1 MSKPSPPGPILLLF
15 EHFTDLQDPRIER
28 TKVYSLQTI
37 VVIAVCAV
45 ICGADGWDDIAL
57 FGRSRAS
64 FFRRLLGLRGHTPCA
79 DTFRRVFER
88 LSPSTFEQCFRRWV
102 HALGRT
108 FESDVLAC
116 DGKSVKR
123 AVDAAR
129 PTVPLHLMHIWSTKQ
144 GLLVGQRAVPGAPG
158 EVAGLLDML
167 ALLDLQGATLTA
179 DANSCTA
186 KVTKAVH
193 EAKGDYVLCLKGN
206 RSTLHQF
213 AKQCFAQAQA
223 QGFADVQTFEEH
235 NRGHGRREHRLVR
248 AMAPHKW
255 PVAKNSQWTALSSLV
270 QVERTRQLGAKSTT
284 EQSYYL
290 SSLAPEPQRLAQAIR
305 AHWQV
310 ENQLHWTLD
319 VTFGEDDRRI
329 RDATSAQNL
338 AMVARLALCLLK
350 RESSQKLSI
359 AQKRKNAGWLDDYLA
374 KVLCA
379 GLAPVN

>member
-1 MSKPSPPGPILLLF
+1 MSKSSPPGPILLLF
-15 EHFTDLQDPRIER
+15 EHFSDLQDPRIER

-37 VVIAVCAV
+37 VVISVCAV

-57 FGRSRAS
+57 FGRARAK

-88 LSPSTFEQCFRRWV
+88 LEPSTFEQCFRRWV
-102 HALGRT
+102 LALGRT

-123 AVDAAR
+123 AVDAAQ

-144 GLLVGQRAVPGAPG
+144 GLLVSQRAVPGAPG
-158 EVAGLLDML
+158 EVAGLLQML
-167 ALLDLQGATLTA
+167 ALLDLRGATLTA

-186 KVTKAVH
+186 KVTKAVR

-206 RSTLHQF
+206 RSTLHQL
-213 AKQCFAQAQA
+213 AKHSFAQAQA
-223 QGFADVQTFEEH
+223 QGFAQVATFED
-235 NRGHGRREHRLVR
+235 NSRGHGRQERRVVR
-248 AMAPHKW
+248 ALVPPRW
-255 PVAKNSQWTALSSLV
+255 PVAPKSHWTDLNSLV
-270 QVERTRQLGAKSTT
+270 QVERTRVIQGKSTT
-284 EQSYYL
+284 EHSYYL
-290 SSLAPEPQRLAQAIR
+290 SSLDPEAERIAKAIR

-338 AMVARLALCLLK
+338 GMVTRLALCLLK
-350 RESSQKLSI
+350 REGSNKGSI
-359 AQKRKNAGWLDDYLA
+359 AQKRKGAGWSDDYLA

-379 GLAPVN
+379 GLPLSN